1 MNYLIRTFGCQM
13 NQHDSQFVAAMLN
26 AIGGTPVDDADNA
39 DVIVINTCSV
49 RETAENKIL
58 GYIDSLKRV
67 KRSHPGLIIA
77 VVGCM
82 VSKEEKINAVLEKR
96 KHIDIVLGTRSLY
109 RLPHYLEKCQAEK
122 GPFVEFDL
130 NGDIPEGR
138 EHVREES
145 FRAYLTI
152 MYGCDNFC
160 SYCIG
165 PYVRGREKSREMR
178 DILAEARRL
187 VQDGVKEIMLLGQN
201 VNSYGKGLKEKTTF
215 ADLIRELN
223 GIEGLER
230 IRYMTSHPKDFS
242 DEIID
247 AIVASPKVCRHFHL
261 PFQAGSDQI
270 LKEMNRHYQRSYYLE
285 LMKKIKERFPGSVL
299 TTDIIVGFPGETEED
314 FEDTL
319 DILKQVEFDNAYTF
333 LYSPRKGTPAAKSE
347 EQISDDVKRERLT
360 RLMDFQNTVSLKKNQ
375 AMLGKEYL
383 LLGEGKSKNNNA
395 MQSGRT
401 EGNKLVHFSSEEDY
415 TGKFVK
421 VIIEEAHTW
430 SLKGRI
436 VK

>member
-109 RLPHYLEKCQAEK
+109 RLPHYLEKCQTAK

-138 EHVREES
+138 EHAREES

-160 SYCIG
+160 S
-165 PYVRGREKSREMR
+165 
-178 DILAEARRL
+178 
-187 VQDGVKEIMLLGQN
+187 
-201 VNSYGKGLKEKTTF
+201 
-215 ADLIRELN
+215 
-223 GIEGLER
+223 
-230 IRYMTSHPKDFS
+230 
-242 DEIID
+242 
-247 AIVASPKVCRHFHL
+247 
-261 PFQAGSDQI
+261 
-270 LKEMNRHYQRSYYLE
+270 
-285 LMKKIKERFPGSVL
+285 
-299 TTDIIVGFPGETEED
+299 
-314 FEDTL
+314 
-319 DILKQVEFDNAYTF
+319 
-333 LYSPRKGTPAAKSE
+333 
-347 EQISDDVKRERLT
+347 
-360 RLMDFQNTVSLKKNQ
+360 
-375 AMLGKEYL
+375 
-383 LLGEGKSKNNNA
+383 
-395 MQSGRT
+395 
-401 EGNKLVHFSSEEDY
+401 
-415 TGKFVK
+415 
-421 VIIEEAHTW
+421 
-430 SLKGRI
+430 
-436 VK
+436 